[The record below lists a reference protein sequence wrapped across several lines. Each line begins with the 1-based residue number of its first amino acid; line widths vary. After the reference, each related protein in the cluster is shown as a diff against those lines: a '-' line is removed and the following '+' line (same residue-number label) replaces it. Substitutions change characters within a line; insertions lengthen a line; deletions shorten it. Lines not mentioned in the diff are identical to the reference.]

1 MLKRKKF
8 LQTWFLFLTAAVL
21 LFCMVLMAG
30 CGDGLG
36 QYKQKE
42 EKYDVVVKVKNS
54 LGEEWIFDLE
64 TKKLSVEYEYTGQ
77 EIDFYVDSYNT
88 PYHPQYS
95 ENWHS
100 LHAGINNEF
109 YSKCYYYN
117 VDGKQEYVSS
127 YCSVEERGTY
137 ICYFMV
143 DTYGTHNMQLKYR
156 VVILNI
162 AVK

>member
-54 LGEEWIFDLE
+54 LGDEWIFDLE
-64 TKKLSVEYEYTGQ
+64 T
-77 EIDFYVDSYNT
+77 
-88 PYHPQYS
+88 
-95 ENWHS
+95 
-100 LHAGINNEF
+100 
-109 YSKCYYYN
+109 
-117 VDGKQEYVSS
+117 
-127 YCSVEERGTY
+127 EETFR
-137 ICYFMV
+137 
-143 DTYGTHNMQLKYR
+143 R
-156 VVILNI
+156 V
-162 AVK
+162 